1 MRFLDN
7 VLSLPQIDLKYL
19 WENKHSYQRIID
31 KDEIFACL
39 DIYLKSEKPSAIKM
53 LTRSSTLL
61 GYTLSHF
68 EYSTQKPPT

>member
-1 MRFLDN
+1 MKF
-7 VLSLPQIDLKYL
+7 SLAWI
-19 WENKHSYQRIID
+19 ST
-31 KDEIFACL
+31 
-39 DIYLKSEKPSAIKM
+39 KSEEPSAIKM